1 MSGNIS
7 STTTNPARP
16 QAGWTSLLLAVFHPL
31 GVRAP
36 GPPRRGLPWSTLL
49 LGLMLALAVAL
60 TLAWATWATQRIVA
74 LSQPRIVSVQLAAIM
89 GEFVEAEA
97 RKGTDPA
104 TAQAR
109 IAAYL
114 AAVGQ
119 AVEALG
125 QNGTTV
131 LVSEA
136 VVAGPARDVTQELR
150 ADVARR
156 LAASAKPDA
165 R

>member
-1 MSGNIS
+1 MNGNIS
-7 STTTNPARP
+7 STQIGPAHSRV
-16 QAGWTSLLLAVFHPL
+16 GWASLLLAAFRPL
-31 GVRAP
+31 TVRASA
-36 GPPRRGLPWSTLL
+36 RSRSALPWSTLV
-49 LGLMLALAVAL
+49 LGLMLALA
-60 TLAWATWATQRIVA
+60 LAWGGWATQRIIA

-97 RKGTDPA
+97 RKGTDPE
-104 TAQAR
+104 TARQR

-125 QNGTTV
+125 KNGTTV

-136 VVAGPARDVTQELR
+136 VVAGPARDATQELR

-156 LAASAKPDA
+156 LAAPAKTDA

>member
-1 MSGNIS
+1 MNGNIS
-7 STTTNPARP
+7 STSSDPDRP
-16 QAGWTSLLLAVFHPL
+16 GWRVALLRFAGPHSANQKRAALWSSLVW
-31 GVRAP
+31 G
-36 GPPRRGLPWSTLL
+36 
-49 LGLMLALAVAL
+49 LALATV
-60 TLAWATWATQRIVA
+60 LAWGTWVTERIVA

-97 RKGTDPA
+97 RKGTDPE
-104 TAQAR
+104 TARQR

-125 QNGTTV
+125 KNGTTV

-156 LAASAKPDA
+156 LSAPATSDA

>member
-1 MSGNIS
+1 MTGNIS
-7 STTTNPARP
+7 GTTSRP
-16 QAGWTSLLLAVFHPL
+16 LHPEWRLGGLRVAGLRPP
-31 GVRAP
+31 GQPRAS
-36 GPPRRGLPWSTLL
+36 PRRSTLL
-49 LGLMLALAVAL
+49 LVLAFAMV
-60 TLAWATWATQRIVA
+60 LAWGAWATQRIFA
-74 LSQPRIVSVQLAAIM
+74 LSQARIVSVQLAAIM

-97 RKGTDPA
+97 RKGTDPE
-104 TAQAR
+104 TARQR

-125 QNGTTV
+125 KNGTTV

-156 LAASAKPDA
+156 LAAPAKTDA

>member
-1 MSGNIS
+1 MMGNIS
-7 STTTNPARP
+7 STTSGTRHSGWRFASRRITGRRVSGLHFPALSWR
-16 QAGWTSLLLAVFHPL
+16 
-31 GVRAP
+31 
-36 GPPRRGLPWSTLL
+36 TLL
-49 LGLMLALAVAL
+49 IGLALALA
-60 TLAWATWATQRIVA
+60 LAWGAWATQRIVA
-74 LSQPRIVSVQLAAIM
+74 LSQARIVTVRLAEIM

-97 RKGTDPA
+97 RKGTDPE
-104 TAQAR
+104 TARRR

-125 QNGTTV
+125 KNGTTV

-156 LAASAKPDA
+156 LASPA
-165 R
+165 RSDGD

>member
-1 MSGNIS
+1 
-7 STTTNPARP
+7 
-16 QAGWTSLLLAVFHPL
+16 
-31 GVRAP
+31 
-36 GPPRRGLPWSTLL
+36 
-49 LGLMLALAVAL
+49 
-60 TLAWATWATQRIVA
+60 
-74 LSQPRIVSVQLAAIM
+74 M

-97 RKGTDPA
+97 RKGTDPE
-104 TAQAR
+104 TARQR

-125 QNGTTV
+125 RNGTTV

-156 LAASAKPDA
+156 LAAPGKPDV

>member
-1 MSGNIS
+1 MTGNIS
-7 STTTNPARP
+7 GTAMDLRGTGWRLTRP
-16 QAGWTSLLLAVFHPL
+16 RVAGLRPL
-31 GVRAP
+31 GQPRATL
-36 GPPRRGLPWSTLL
+36 RRSTLVFV
-49 LGLMLALAVAL
+49 LAFAVV
-60 TLAWATWATQRIVA
+60 LAWSAWATQRIVA
-74 LSQPRIVSVQLAAIM
+74 LSQARIVSVQLAAIM

-97 RKGTDPA
+97 RKGTDPE
-104 TAQAR
+104 TARQR

-125 QNGTTV
+125 KNGTTV

-156 LAASAKPDA
+156 LSAPAKSDA

>member
-1 MSGNIS
+1 MTGNIS
-7 STTTNPARP
+7 STTPSPRHP
-16 QAGWTSLLLAVFHPL
+16 GWRLAD
-31 GVRAP
+31 
-36 GPPRRGLPWSTLL
+36 RRCTGLRVSGLHLSALRWSTFL
-49 LGLMLALAVAL
+49 LGLALALA
-60 TLAWATWATQRIVA
+60 LAWGAWATQRIVA
-74 LSQPRIVSVQLAAIM
+74 LSQARIVTVRLAEIM

-97 RKGTDPA
+97 RKGTDPE
-104 TAQAR
+104 TARQR
-109 IAAYL
+109 MAAYL

-125 QNGTTV
+125 KNGTTV

-156 LAASAKPDA
+156 LSAPARSDA
-165 R
+165 G

>member
-1 MSGNIS
+1 MNGNIS
-7 STTTNPARP
+7 GTTSGPQRP
-16 QAGWTSLLLAVFHPL
+16 GWRLGGWRFAGHRPP
-31 GVRAP
+31 GRPRAAL
-36 GPPRRGLPWSTLL
+36 RWSTLFA
-49 LGLMLALAVAL
+49 GVALAL
-60 TLAWATWATQRIVA
+60 TLAWGAWATQRIFA
-74 LSQPRIVSVQLAAIM
+74 LSQARIVSVQLAAIM

-97 RKGTDPA
+97 RKGTDPE
-104 TAQAR
+104 TARQR

-125 QNGTTV
+125 KNGTTV

-156 LAASAKPDA
+156 LVAPAKTNA

>member
-1 MSGNIS
+1 MKANIS
-7 STTTNPARP
+7 STMPTPHESVWRMAWLRL
-16 QAGWTSLLLAVFHPL
+16 AGPHA
-31 GVRAP
+31 AK
-36 GPPRRGLPWSTLL
+36 PRRALRWSTLVWA
-49 LGLMLALAVAL
+49 LALALA
-60 TLAWATWATQRIVA
+60 LAWGAWTTQRIVA
-74 LSQPRIVSVQLAAIM
+74 LSQARIVSVQLAAIM

-97 RKGTDPA
+97 RKGTDPE
-104 TAQAR
+104 TARQR

-114 AAVGQ
+114 GAVGQ

-125 QNGTTV
+125 KDGTTV

-150 ADVARR
+150 ADVARL
-156 LAASAKPDA
+156 LAAPAKTDA

>member
-1 MSGNIS
+1 MMGNIS
-7 STTTNPARP
+7 STPTGQAPLR
-16 QAGWTSLLLAVFHPL
+16 AGWASLLLAVLHPL

-36 GPPRRGLPWSTLL
+36 RQPRAALRWSTLL
-49 LGLMLALAVAL
+49 FSLMLALA
-60 TLAWATWATQRIVA
+60 LAWGAWATQRIVA
-74 LSQPRIVSVQLAAIM
+74 LSQARIVTVRLAEIM

-97 RKGTDPA
+97 RKGTDPE
-104 TAQAR
+104 TARQR

-119 AVEALG
+119 AVDALG
-125 QNGTTV
+125 KNGTTV
-131 LVSEA
+131 LVAEA

-156 LAASAKPDA
+156 LAVPAKLNA